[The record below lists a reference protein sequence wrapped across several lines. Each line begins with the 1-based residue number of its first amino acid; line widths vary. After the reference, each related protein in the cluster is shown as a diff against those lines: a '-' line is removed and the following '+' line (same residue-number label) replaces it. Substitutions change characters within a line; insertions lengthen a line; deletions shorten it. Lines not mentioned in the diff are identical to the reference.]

1 MILAYKNQFVGVVC
15 FFRLKGK
22 KDFVYEDT
30 FVLDIIKEHLAFRLY
45 KDIDNNSMKNEKIS
59 VSECVELYGLT
70 KREEA
75 VLYELMNGLDNKEI
89 SNKLCVTNNTLK
101 KHILNIYRK
110 LDIKNRVQIFKMVR
124 EKE

>member
-1 MILAYKNQFVGVVC
+1 M
-15 FFRLKGK
+15 
-22 KDFVYEDT
+22 
-30 FVLDIIKEHLAFRLY
+30 AFRLY
-45 KDIDNNSMKNEKIS
+45 KDIENNSMKNEKIS
-59 VSECVELYGLT
+59 ISECVKLYGLT

-75 VLYELMNGLDNKEI
+75 VLSELMNGLDNNEI